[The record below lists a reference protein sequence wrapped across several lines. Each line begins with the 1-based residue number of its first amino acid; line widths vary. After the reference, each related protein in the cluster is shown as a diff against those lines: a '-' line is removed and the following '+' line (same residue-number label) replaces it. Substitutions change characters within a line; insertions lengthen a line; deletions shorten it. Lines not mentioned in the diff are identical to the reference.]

1 MVEIGNGNEI
11 VNCQLCDTRNEKL
24 IVNGKEMPKPPVSM
38 NNVTMINGN
47 VFVGGY
53 EYKDGEWK
61 KTVRALLHKY
71 F

>member
-1 MVEIGNGNEI
+1 MIEIGNGNKI
-11 VNCQLCDTRNEKL
+11 VNSQIMTMDGKMIL
-24 IVNGKEMPKPPVSM
+24 NGKEIPKPPVKD
-38 NNVTMINGN
+38 NNVTMINGS

-61 KTVRALLHKY
+61 KTLRALFHKY

>member
-1 MVEIGNGNEI
+1 MIEIGNGCKI
-11 VNCQLCDTRNEKL
+11 KNCQISGSR
-24 IVNGKEMPKPPVSM
+24 NGKMVVGGKEIPKPPVEM
-38 NNVTMINGN
+38 NNVTMINDK

-61 KTVRALLHKY
+61 RTLRALLHKY